1 MDTGQCSLTS
11 VVFSGFTIII
21 LGRVISLDCGSHC
34 HHHHNRH
41 HHYHH
46 NHHHHHHHHIDQ
58 GHLNQMGIVGL
69 LPNHWSPLARSNHSH
84 ASWNIYLKII
94 FFDKYFLQYT
104 HKIYPNHW
112 STLARSNH
120 SHASLK
126 TYSQN
131 MFANYSDKYS
141 QKIYLNRWSWQFKS
155 LSISRLKINLSVFA
169 IFSFKNRS
177 PKHIF
182 LCELFC

>member
-1 MDTGQCSLTS
+1 MACNFYMDNGQCSLTS
-11 VVFSGFTIII
+11 VVFSEFTIIM

-69 LPNHWSPLARSNHSH
+69 LPNHWSL
-84 ASWNIYLKII
+84 
-94 FFDKYFLQYT
+94 
-104 HKIYPNHW
+104 
-112 STLARSNH
+112 LARSNH